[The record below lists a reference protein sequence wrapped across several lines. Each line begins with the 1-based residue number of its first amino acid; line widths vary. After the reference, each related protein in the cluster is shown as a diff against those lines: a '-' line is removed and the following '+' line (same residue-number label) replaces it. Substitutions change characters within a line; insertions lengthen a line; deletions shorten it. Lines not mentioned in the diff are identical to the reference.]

1 MVLKISARQ
10 FVQIVCIS
18 ITASLVVIFFIN
30 VWNTTQISLHRADY
44 RSVSSSEFP
53 ILLHIPLKGI
63 EIDSQI
69 EHVGILPD
77 GTMEMPK
84 KKEDVGWFNLGKI
97 PGKSGTAV
105 IAGHYGWKDGKA
117 SAFDNINKL
126 KKGDEINIEDGKGL
140 ITTFIVTESRIF
152 DPKASTTDIFNS
164 NDGKSH
170 LNLITCE
177 GVWDPLAKSYSE
189 RLVVFTDKKTI

>member
-1 MVLKISARQ
+1 MELKISARQ

-18 ITASLVVIFFIN
+18 ITASLVIIFFIDVSN
-30 VWNTTQISLHRADY
+30 RTQMPLHQADY

-53 ILLHIPLKGI
+53 ILLHIPVKGI

-69 EHVGILPD
+69 EHVGILSD
-77 GTMEMPK
+77 GTMDMPK

-97 PGKSGTAV
+97 PGATGTAV

-126 KKGDEINIEDGKGL
+126 KKGDEIYIEDGKGL
-140 ITTFIVTESRIF
+140 VTTFVVTESRTF
-152 DPKASTTDIFNS
+152 DPKANTTDIFNS
-164 NDGKSH
+164 NDSKSH

-177 GVWDPLAKSYSE
+177 GVWDPAAKSYSK
-189 RLVVFTDKKTI
+189 RLVIFTDKKTI

>member
-10 FVQIVCIS
+10 FVQIVCFS
-18 ITASLVVIFFIN
+18 ITASLVIIFFIDVSN
-30 VWNTTQISLHRADY
+30 GTQMPLHQADFS
-44 RSVSSSEFP
+44 SVSSSEFP
-53 ILLHIPLKGI
+53 TLLHIPLKGI
-63 EIDSQI
+63 EINSQI

-77 GTMEMPK
+77 GTMDMPK
-84 KKEDVGWFNLGKI
+84 KKEDVGWFELGKI
-97 PGKSGTAV
+97 PGTTGTAV

-126 KKGDEINIEDGKGL
+126 KKGDEIFIEDGKGL
-140 ITTFIVTESRIF
+140 ITTFVVTESRTF

-164 NDGKSH
+164 NDDKSH

-177 GVWDPLAKSYSE
+177 GVWDPAAKSYSE
-189 RLVVFTDKKTI
+189 RLVIFTDKKTI